1 MNMLLLEDHPIFRFG
16 VRQLVLNRW
25 PEARVRE
32 ADTLAQGVSC
42 LRQEAPDIAI
52 VDLNLPDCAGLE
64 VLAQLRRSAADT
76 RLIVLSMNDEAL
88 YAQRAL
94 QMGALGYLPKS
105 RASEELV
112 LAVERVFAGGR
123 YITST
128 LAEQLAEMA
137 SGARGLQPHEALSA
151 QEYRV
156 MIAVAQGQRI
166 NDIARTLNVSPKT
179 VSTYRARILEKL
191 HLATNADLTRY
202 CLAHKLIDG
211 DAGGV

>member
-1 MNMLLLEDHPIFRFG
+1 MNILLLEDHPIFRFG
-16 VRQLVLNRW
+16 VRQLMLNRW
-25 PEARVRE
+25 PRASVRE
-32 ADTLAQGVSC
+32 AGTLAEGLAR
-42 LRQEAPDIAI
+42 LRQDAADVAI

-64 VLAQLRRSAADT
+64 VLAQLLRCAPGT
-76 RLIVLSMNDEAL
+76 HLIVLSMNDEAL

-94 QMGALGYLPKS
+94 QIGALGYLPKD

-112 LAVERVFAGGR
+112 LAVERVYAGGR

-137 SGARGLQPHEALSA
+137 SGARGLHPHEALSA

-156 MIAVAQGQRI
+156 MITVAQGQRI
-166 NDIARTLNVSPKT
+166 SDIALSLNISPKT
-179 VSTYRARILEKL
+179 VSTYRARILDKL

-211 DAGGV
+211 EAGSV